1 MTGLTDEGLRQNV
14 FSYGHVFP
22 LSCWKSCFFVSLIN
36 IDEQRIGREIQN
48 IKNLIVYRNRYID
61 ISGAENTNV
70 SSWDTNFLC
79 KCFLCKTGTIK
90 FLSQKRVTQTGF
102 RNRPSF
108 HLNHSWNNRIQT
120 GNKIPILHPFLVYI
134 MKKKIKKP
142 AIMQGWKI
150 RRYKTTLGKNTL
162 FKWMHWDR
170 SIQKQHLERRLPADG
185 FTFPSVPEPNTRE
198 SRLSYWLALKSSCV
212 LGREKCMSAVPKNTI
227 STL

>member
-1 MTGLTDEGLRQNV
+1 MKGWGRTFFLMLM
-14 FSYGHVFP
+14 FFP
-22 LSCWKSCFFVSLIN
+22 LSCWKSCFLVSLIN
-36 IDEQRIGREIQN
+36 IDEQRIDREIQN

-142 AIMQGWKI
+142 AIMHGCKI
-150 RRYKTTLGKNTL
+150 KDIPFEKGRRAISVGKAL
-162 FKWMHWDR
+162 C
-170 SIQKQHLERRLPADG
+170 
-185 FTFPSVPEPNTRE
+185 PSVRY
-198 SRLSYWLALKSSCV
+198 SRCYLIDSRRSLNL
-212 LGREKCMSAVPKNTI
+212 LRHRR
-227 STL
+227 

>member
-14 FSYGHVFP
+14 FSYGHVFSP
-22 LSCWKSCFFVSLIN
+22 LLLEELFSCESHQHRRAGISRK
-36 IDEQRIGREIQN
+36 IQDL
-48 IKNLIVYRNRYID
+48 KNLIVYRNRYID
-61 ISGAENTNV
+61 ISGTENTNV

-142 AIMQGWKI
+142 AIMHGCKI
-150 RRYKTTLGKNTL
+150 KDIPFEKGRRAISVGKAL
-162 FKWMHWDR
+162 W
-170 SIQKQHLERRLPADG
+170 
-185 FTFPSVPEPNTRE
+185 PSVRY
-198 SRLSYWLALKSSCV
+198 SRCYLIDSRRSLNL
-212 LGREKCMSAVPKNTI
+212 LRHRR
-227 STL
+227 

>member
-1 MTGLTDEGLRQNV
+1 M
-14 FSYGHVFP
+14 FFP
-22 LSCWKSCFFVSLIN
+22 FSCWKSCFLVSLIN
-36 IDEQRIGREIQN
+36 IDEQRIGRKIQDL
-48 IKNLIVYRNRYID
+48 KNLIVYRNRYID
-61 ISGAENTNV
+61 ISGTENTNV

-79 KCFLCKTGTIK
+79 KCFLCETGTIK

-150 RRYKTTLGKNTL
+150 KDIRPPRGKTLHSNGCIGTEVYRSNTWSVA
-162 FKWMHWDR
+162 FRPSGSHFQAFQNQIHVK
-170 SIQKQHLERRLPADG
+170 AD
-185 FTFPSVPEPNTRE
+185 
-198 SRLSYWLALKSSCV
+198 YSSPI
-212 LGREKCMSAVPKNTI
+212 K
-227 STL
+227 